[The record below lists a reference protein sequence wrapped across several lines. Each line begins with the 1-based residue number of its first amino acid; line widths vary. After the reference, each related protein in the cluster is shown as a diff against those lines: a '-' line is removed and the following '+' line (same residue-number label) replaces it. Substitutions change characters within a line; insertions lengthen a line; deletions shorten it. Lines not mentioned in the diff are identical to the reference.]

1 MSQLVDNLIAYRILT
16 MLVKP
21 FEETSAF
28 KLGIIDAK
36 GNNLKKSSTFRSSD
50 EREAYTYLHRLVFN
64 MKKIINKLPG
74 GESRL
79 KSLVAALFL
88 VKEYYVSKDRTTSLM
103 ESRYLDILDKIE
115 DGVILAEEEIAVKRF
130 VIAEDGA
137 AVGGIANVTGAA
149 VSTDQPKIDKKNI
162 KKYQTMNRR
171 PKPVEFKE
179 NSSLDRFKKYTRPVV
194 KTTPKM
200 ERDTNPS
207 GRTND
212 HVEWKVTTHTGEVH
226 RHKTKKEA
234 QAHFDSLPK

>member
-21 FEETSAF
+21 FEETSAY

-36 GNNLKKSSTFRSSD
+36 GNNLKKSSTFHSSD

-64 MKKIINKLPG
+64 MKKIINRLPG

-88 VKEYYVSKDRTTSLM
+88 VKEYYVSKDKTTSLM
-103 ESRYLDILDKIE
+103 ESRYLSILEKVE
-115 DGVILAEEEIAVKRF
+115 EGVILVEEEIAVKRF
-130 VIAEDGA
+130 VIAEEGE
-137 AVGGIANVTGAA
+137 GGIANVTGAA
-149 VSTDQPKIDKKNI
+149 VSTNEPKIDKKNI
-162 KKYQTMNRR
+162 KKYQTMTRR
-171 PKPVEFKE
+171 SKPVEFKE

-194 KTTPKM
+194 KTTPKI

>member
-21 FEETSAF
+21 FEETSAY

-36 GNNLKKSSTFRSSD
+36 GNNLKKSNTFRSSD

-74 GESRL
+74 GESKL

-88 VKEYYVSKDRTTSLM
+88 VKEYYVSKDKTTSLM
-103 ESRYLDILDKIE
+103 ESRYLDVLEKIQE
-115 DGVILAEEEIAVKRF
+115 GVILAEEEIAVKRF
-130 VIAEDGA
+130 FTEDGA

-162 KKYQTMNRR
+162 KKYQKMNRR
-171 PKPVEFKE
+171 SKPVEIK
-179 NSSLDRFKKYTRPVV
+179 
-194 KTTPKM
+194 
-200 ERDTNPS
+200 
-207 GRTND
+207 
-212 HVEWKVTTHTGEVH
+212 
-226 RHKTKKEA
+226 
-234 QAHFDSLPK
+234 